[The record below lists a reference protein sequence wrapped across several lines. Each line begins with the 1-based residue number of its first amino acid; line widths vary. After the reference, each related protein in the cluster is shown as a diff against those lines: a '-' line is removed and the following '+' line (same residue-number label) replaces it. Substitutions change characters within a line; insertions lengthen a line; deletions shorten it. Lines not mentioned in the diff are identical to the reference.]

1 MIEHLLKEIKEDKK
15 DNLTTT
21 SFQFKRDLWDYFKDE
36 FKDKVAVEFGTHKG
50 QTTKILSYLFK
61 KVYTINNQ
69 DNKKAKELNK
79 DIKNIIYID
88 NFDLY
93 TLNSLPIHENI
104 DMFLVDAGHQYEQ
117 VSFDISRIKNMN
129 CSSECYIVFDD
140 YGMNSQ
146 KNDVKKAVDEDIS
159 KNFITLIDKIG
170 HQSGYDFG
178 EG

>member
-79 DIKNIIYID
+79 DNQLTNHFMKKTYEH
-88 NFDLY
+88 FY
-93 TLNSLPIHENI
+93 GELN
-104 DMFLVDAGHQYEQ
+104 D
-117 VSFDISRIKNMN
+117 
-129 CSSECYIVFDD
+129 
-140 YGMNSQ
+140 
-146 KNDVKKAVDEDIS
+146 
-159 KNFITLIDKIG
+159 
-170 HQSGYDFG
+170 
-178 EG
+178 